1 MEKKDSMGCCTRFAC
16 IISCGIYPNLIRI
29 GYNDWKLKNQ
39 IFTGVTASLILVQV
53 IFIIVLVVSAT

>member
-1 MEKKDSMGCCTRFAC
+1 MGCCTRFAC

-53 IFIIVLVVSAT
+53 IFIVVLVVSAT